1 MIKVDRMAEPQI
13 LADNKAKWLSNYR
26 QALDDH
32 EISKSKENAEKK
44 RTAENK
50 YNQKEVKESLKKM
63 FSGKCAYCESH
74 ISHVDY
80 GHIEH
85 FRPKSI
91 FPDLCFA
98 WDNLLLG
105 CAICNGPNF
114 KGSQFPEADT
124 VGPLVNPVEENPADF
139 FQFEFDATTGM
150 ANVLASQPRGQVS
163 IDTFGLNRPDLIK
176 HRNQVVKKMVFIAIR
191 AALGDKEGRQ
201 LVLECCQRE
210 HEYAAFAHSL
220 VQRFNLA

>member
-1 MIKVDRMAEPQI
+1 MAEPSI
-13 LADNKAKWLSNYR
+13 LVDNKAKWLSNCR

-32 EISKSKENAEKK
+32 ALSKSKENAKKK

-50 YNQKEVKESLKKM
+50 YNHKEVKEALKKM

-74 ISHVDY
+74 ITHVDY

-85 FRPKSI
+85 FRPKSV

-105 CAICNGPNF
+105 CAICNGSNF
-114 KGSQFPEADT
+114 KGTQFPEADAG
-124 VGPLVNPVEENPADF
+124 GPLVNPVEEDPVDF
-139 FQFEFDATTGM
+139 FQFEFDAVTGM

-176 HRNQVVKKMVFIAIR
+176 HRNPVVKKMVYIAIR
-191 AALGDKEGRQ
+191 AAQGDKEGRQ
-201 LVLECCQRE
+201 LVLECCQQE
-210 HEYAAFAHSL
+210 HEYAAFARSL